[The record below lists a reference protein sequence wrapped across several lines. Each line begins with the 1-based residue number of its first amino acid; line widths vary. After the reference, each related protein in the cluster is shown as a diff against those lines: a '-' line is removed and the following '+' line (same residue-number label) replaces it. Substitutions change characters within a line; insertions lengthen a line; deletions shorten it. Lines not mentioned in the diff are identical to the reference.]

1 MSVAK
6 KLAALVLAT
15 GTITGLATA
24 ASAGDLLL
32 TAAKPDHLYV
42 IDAEKRSIRAD
53 IHVAGAN
60 GSFGTIVPAPDGR
73 RVYMLINRMESIV
86 GIDLK
91 SGKTVFRADL
101 SSAGERVKDF
111 FALAV
116 TPDGKELVSY
126 QMRTKVLSS
135 EYQVEEPRFAVYRTN
150 AGLDAKPVRQ
160 FPAPRRVAMLL
171 AHPGGRSFY
180 AIGFDLYEY
189 DLHDGRLLATRGIQK
204 WNVPEHSQPDVLA
217 FWPVTEPTG
226 LFTAPVTADVQVDG
240 KTVSKTGV
248 MQLDLASGKLDFRDF
263 EDTAAVIFSS
273 VESPDRNTVFGVYT
287 TLTKVDLATHTLAK
301 RQALDHTYY
310 AVNIASD
317 GHEVYI
323 GGAMCDVGFYDPAT
337 LEKRALLKLPGCGDQ
352 ALASLRVI
360 RER

>member
-1 MSVAK
+1 MSAVHR
-6 KLAALVLAT
+6 LALIAAGATLVLA
-15 GTITGLATA
+15 AA
-24 ASAGDLLL
+24 ASAGDLLV

-42 IDAEKRSIRAD
+42 IDAAKRSVRAD
-53 IHVAGAN
+53 FHVAAAN

-73 RVYMLINRMESIV
+73 RVYMVVNRMETIV
-86 GIDLK
+86 GVDLK
-91 SGKTVFRADL
+91 SGKTVFRAEL
-101 SSAGERVKDF
+101 STPGERVKDF

-116 TPDGKELVSY
+116 TPDGKELVGY
-126 QMRTKVLSS
+126 QMPTRLLPS
-135 EYQVEEPRFAVYRTN
+135 EYQVEEPRFAVYRTD
-150 AGLDAKPVRQ
+150 AGLDAKPVRV

-189 DLHDGRLLATRGIQK
+189 ALKDGKLLATRGIQK
-204 WNVPEHSQPDVLA
+204 WNMPEHSQPDVLA

-226 LFTAPVTADVQVDG
+226 LFTAPVTSDVEVGG

-248 MQLDLASGKLDFRDF
+248 MELDLASGRLDYHDF

-273 VESPDRNTVFGVYT
+273 VESPDRKTVFGVYT
-287 TLTKVDLATHTLAK
+287 TLTKVDLGSHTLAK
-301 RQALDHTYY
+301 RQPLDHTYY
-310 AVNIASD
+310 AINIASD

-337 LEKRALLKLPGCGDQ
+337 LEKRALLRLPGCGDQ
-352 ALASLRVI
+352 SLATLRVVQ
-360 RER
+360 ER